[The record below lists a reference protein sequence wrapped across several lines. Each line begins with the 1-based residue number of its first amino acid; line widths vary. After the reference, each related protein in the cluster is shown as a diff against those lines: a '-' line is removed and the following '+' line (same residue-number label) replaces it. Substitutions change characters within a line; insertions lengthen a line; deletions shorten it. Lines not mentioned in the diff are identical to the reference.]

1 MDLQYYITLVQE
13 DKLMFLALPIFIIAI
28 FLEKWYDHRH
38 ELKLYD
44 NKDLL
49 ASIGMLLITAV
60 VEFIPKVTAFIAIIY
75 LHSIS
80 PLSDVIGRQWW
91 AWIMLIFL
99 DDLSYYAFHRANHEV
114 RLFWAGHVSHHSSE
128 HMNFG
133 TALRQGAGERVH
145 KYLFWLW
152 LPLLGF
158 DVMMIFTV
166 MSINLI
172 YQFWVHT
179 DLVGKF
185 AVPIE
190 YIFNTP
196 SHHRVHHASNI
207 RYLDCNHAGM
217 FIIWDRLF
225 GTFSEE
231 LDTEKPVY
239 GLTENI
245 HSHNPAVVF
254 THEYIS
260 LWKDVWRAPGLIN
273 KLKYIFFA
281 PGWSHDQE
289 DKRAKTLRRKLKLA

>member
-1 MDLQYYITLVQE
+1 MDIQYYITLVQE
-13 DKLMFLALPIFIIAI
+13 DKLAFMALPIFILAI
-28 FLEKWYDHRH
+28 FLEKWYDHRN

-44 NKDLL
+44 NKDLF
-49 ASIGMLLITAV
+49 ASVGMLIITAI
-60 VEFIPKVTAFIAIIY
+60 VEFIPKVLAFVAIIY

-80 PLSDVIGRQWW
+80 PLAEVVGRQWW
-91 AWIMLIFL
+91 AWLALIFL

-133 TALRQGAGERVH
+133 TALRQGAGERIH
-145 KYLFWLW
+145 KYFFWLW

-158 DVMMIFTV
+158 DAIMIFTV

-179 DLVGKF
+179 DLVKKF
-185 AVPIE
+185 PAPVE
-190 YIFNTP
+190 FVFNTP

-207 RYLDCNHAGM
+207 RYLDRNHAGM
-217 FIIWDRLF
+217 FILWDRLF

-231 LDTEKPVY
+231 LDSEKPVY

-245 HSHNPAVVF
+245 HTNNPAVVAS
-254 THEYIS
+254 HEYIS
-260 LWKDVWRAPGLIN
+260 LWKDVWHAPGLLN
-273 KLKYIFFA
+273 KFKYLFYA
-281 PGWSHDQE
+281 PGWSHDKE
-289 DKRAKTLRRKLKLA
+289 DKRAKTLRKELKVA

>member
-1 MDLQYYITLVQE
+1 MDIQYYLDLVQQ
-13 DKLMFLALPIFIIAI
+13 DKLAIMVLPIFFLVI
-28 FLEKWYDHRH
+28 FLEKWYDHRN
-38 ELKLYD
+38 ELNLYD

-49 ASIGMLLITAV
+49 ASLGMLLITAV
-60 VEFIPKVTAFIAIIY
+60 VEFIPKVLAFILIVN
-75 LHSIS
+75 LHAIS
-80 PLSDVIGRQWW
+80 PLADIVGRQWW
-91 AWIMLIFL
+91 AWLILFFL

-114 RLFWAGHVSHHSSE
+114 RLFWAGHVSHHSSQ

-133 TALRQGAGERVH
+133 TALRQGAGERIH
-145 KYLFWLW
+145 KYFFWLW

-179 DLVGKF
+179 DLVNKF
-185 AVPIE
+185 PAPIE
-190 YIFNTP
+190 YVFNTP

-231 LDTEKPVY
+231 LDKEKPVY

-245 HSHNPAVVF
+245 NTNNPAIVA
-254 THEYIS
+254 THEYAS
-260 LWKDVWRAPGLIN
+260 LVKDVWNAPGVLN
-273 KLKYIFFA
+273 KLKYIFYA
-281 PGWSHDQE
+281 PGWSHDKE
-289 DKRAKTLRRKLKLA
+289 DKRAKTLRKKLNLA

>member
-1 MDLQYYITLVQE
+1 MDIQYYITLVQE
-13 DKLMFLALPIFIIAI
+13 DKLAFMALPIFILAI
-28 FLEKWYDHRH
+28 FLEKWYDHRN

-44 NKDLL
+44 NKDLF
-49 ASIGMLLITAV
+49 ASVGMLIITAI
-60 VEFIPKVTAFIAIIY
+60 VEFIPKVLAFVAIIY

-80 PLSDVIGRQWW
+80 PLAEVVGRQWW
-91 AWIMLIFL
+91 AWLALIFL

-133 TALRQGAGERVH
+133 TALRQGAGERIH
-145 KYLFWLW
+145 KYFFWLW

-158 DVMMIFTV
+158 DAIMIFTV

-179 DLVGKF
+179 DLVKKF
-185 AVPIE
+185 PAPVE
-190 YIFNTP
+190 FVFNTP

-207 RYLDCNHAGM
+207 RYLDRNHAGM
-217 FIIWDRLF
+217 FILWDRLF

-231 LDTEKPVY
+231 LDSEKPVY

-245 HSHNPAVVF
+245 HTNNPAVVAS
-254 THEYIS
+254 HEYIS
-260 LWKDVWRAPGLIN
+260 LWKDVWHAPGLLN
-273 KLKYIFFA
+273 KLKYLFYA
-281 PGWSHDQE
+281 PGWSHDKE
-289 DKRAKTLRRKLKLA
+289 DKRAKTLRKELKVA